1 MSLKLG
7 AQAAQNLVE
16 RYGFGS
22 TLLNLGIT
30 PRRQGVPLIVS
41 SCVGIQARDHPI
53 QESGA
58 INRREAENFRLQSFE
73 GG

>member
-7 AQAAQNLVE
+7 AQSGQNLVE
-16 RYGFGS
+16 RHGLRSSMF
-22 TLLNLGIT
+22 NLGVT
-30 PRRQGVPLIVS
+30 PRRQRVPRSVS
-41 SCVGIQARDHPI
+41 GCIGIQARDHPI

-58 INRREAENFRLQSFE
+58 INRGEAENFRLQSFE